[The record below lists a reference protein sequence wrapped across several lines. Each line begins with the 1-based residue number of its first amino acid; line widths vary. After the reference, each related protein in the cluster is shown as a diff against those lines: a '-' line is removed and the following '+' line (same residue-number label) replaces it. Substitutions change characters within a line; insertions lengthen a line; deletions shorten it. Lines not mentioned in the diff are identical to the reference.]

1 MSGSRHFTVVDD
13 WVILNQEIN
22 STEFRVYA
30 ILRAAV
36 LNEYGGIPKSGLRVT
51 AGWVA
56 QISGDLFS
64 RTTAHRAL
72 RGLAA
77 KGVLGRLNDPK
88 EGGEGAEFEF
98 IVHPPEGYE
107 GVTNVQAE
115 MARIRKKTT
124 RSIRFDAVEIDGNP
138 RNGLTRK
145 DHVKP
150 SVGDLLGQPA
160 EPESGDE
167 DPGFDTSA
175 LDPDIPQPDDVVADL
190 TMNQQEFATE
200 LETLTSRKPE
210 GHLRLMR
217 GQCVRVAE
225 AVRPALERG
234 WDPKKL
240 AQRMAAELNPKIHS
254 PEKLLLRKAGDLGD
268 PPKSAPK
275 AEGGTVV
282 IKGQAVDLSNYD
294 PGYGYGSLPAPEP
307 KGDSIPDPVPS
318 VASETKEERLARL
331 ARKYNRN

>member
-150 SVGDLLGQPA
+150 SVGDLLGQPIESGQTDG
-160 EPESGDE
+160 EPE
-167 DPGFDTSA
+167 FDTSA
-175 LDPDIPQPDDVVADL
+175 LDPDIPQPDDAVADL
-190 TMNQQEFATE
+190 TVNQQEFATE
-200 LETLTSRKPE
+200 LEGATAGNSEPR
-210 GHLRLMR
+210 LRLLR
-217 GQCVRVAE
+217 GQCERIAE
-225 AVRPALERG
+225 AAHPALERG
-234 WDPKKL
+234 WDPKAL
-240 AQRMAAELNPKIHS
+240 ARRMASELNPKIHS
-254 PEKLLLRKAGDLGD
+254 PEKLLVGKLGDVGD
-268 PPKSAPK
+268 PPPRRRTSTLEAPAVKSDQPVVGEVDEEAAARVEAAK
-275 AEGGTVV
+275 ARYLENLRMRQISG
-282 IKGQAVDLSNYD
+282 KS
-294 PGYGYGSLPAPEP
+294 
-307 KGDSIPDPVPS
+307 
-318 VASETKEERLARL
+318 R
-331 ARKYNRN
+331 

>member
-13 WVILNQEIN
+13 WVILNQEIS

-30 ILRAAV
+30 LLRGAV
-36 LNEYGGIPKSGLRVT
+36 INAYGGIPKSGIRVT

-56 QISGDLFS
+56 AVSGGLFS
-64 RTTAHRAL
+64 RITAQRAL
-72 RGLAA
+72 RGLSE
-77 KGVLGRLNDPK
+77 KGVLGRLNDPRQ
-88 EGGEGAEFEF
+88 EGDASQFEF
-98 IVHPPEGYE
+98 IVYPEEGYE
-107 GVTNVQAE
+107 GATNIQAE
-115 MARIRKKTT
+115 VSRMKKRAT
-124 RSIRFDAVEIDGNP
+124 RSIQFDTIEIEGNP
-138 RNGLTRK
+138 KNGLTRK

-160 EPESGDE
+160 EPEPGGE
-167 DPGFDTSA
+167 DPEFDASA
-175 LDPDIPQPDDVVADL
+175 LDPDIPQPDDAVADL
-190 TMNQQEFATE
+190 TVNQQEFAAE

-275 AEGGTVV
+275 AGGGTVV
-282 IKGQAVDLSNYD
+282 IKGEAVDLSNYD

-307 KGDSIPDPVPS
+307 KGDSTPAPAPPV
-318 VASETKEERLARL
+318 VSETKEERLARL